1 MGNGISIIS
10 IYCKRMLAPHPRKS
24 PRFPYQTDVKADTL
38 RTVLMEKHMEI
49 AKNSD
54 TKKVKPKVQKISGR
68 ATARTLGGA
77 GRFPEYFGGPPRSGT
92 MYG

>member
-1 MGNGISIIS
+1 
-10 IYCKRMLAPHPRKS
+10 
-24 PRFPYQTDVKADTL
+24 
-38 RTVLMEKHMEI
+38 MEKHMEI